1 MSGPL
6 IESQRPRTLP
16 AAIVLLNHLHRSTH
30 ISGHFK
36 NANSIAQGIHS
47 IEVSQAVTRVF
58 LNEAAPFYARRSHE
72 LLDLN
77 RGF

>member
-1 MSGPL
+1 MRWRSL
-6 IESQRPRTLP
+6 SAVI
-16 AAIVLLNHLHRSTH
+16 LLDHLHRSTH

-58 LNEAAPFYARRSHE
+58 LAEAAPFYARLSHK